1 MRARNGNSRSR
12 SVTRR
17 KFLKTTGAGV
27 AGATLLGTGACA
39 GFTPS
44 VEGSAG
50 SIIFTHGP
58 DDTGNKAKLVDKFN
72 KEQNGRIVVEFRE
85 MPADTGQ
92 YFDKMRTEFQAG
104 GGTTD
109 VIGGDVIWPA
119 QFASNGWIMELSDLF
134 TEEMQS
140 NYLSGPLDSGK
151 YDGGIYGVPWYAD

>member
-1 MRARNGNSRSR
+1 MTARGGSSRARA
-12 SVTRR
+12 VTRR

-50 SIIFTHGP
+50 TLVFTHGP
-58 DDTGNKAKLVDKFN
+58 DDSGNKTKWIDKFN
-72 KEQNGRIVVEFRE
+72 EEQNGKIVVEYRE

-119 QFASNGWIMELSDLF
+119 QFAANGWIMELSEVF
-134 TEEMQS
+134 TEERQADF
-140 NYLSGPLDSGK
+140 LPGPLASGK
-151 YDGGIYGVPWYAD
+151 FDGGIYGVPW